1 LRSFITWKMTPNR
14 ADWYLILAR
23 GKNVTYKLIH
33 QPVELLI
40 VDYHVE
46 LLLLQFLIL
55 FRMLYW
61 TNIYKSR
68 PTIER
73 SFLNGS
79 QREILIQTDLF
90 VPNALDLDV
99 LEQRLYWADNLR
111 EDDYRNFHIERSFV
125 NGSGREKIYRGM
137 GQFIVSLTVKPITNS
152 LEFY

>member
-1 LRSFITWKMTPNR
+1 
-14 ADWYLILAR
+14 
-23 GKNVTYKLIH
+23 
-33 QPVELLI
+33 
-40 VDYHVE
+40 
-46 LLLLQFLIL
+46 
-55 FRMLYW
+55 MLYW

-79 QREILIQTDLF
+79 QREIQILIQTDLF

-125 NGSGREKIYRGM
+125 NGSSREKLYRGM
-137 GQFIVSLTVKPITNS
+137 GQFIVSLTVKPSPIRLNFINS
-152 LEFY
+152 TQLSISLSQF